1 MQTGPIK
8 SDILDIEPPALNPLR
23 VPQITVEFIAVADLP
38 SIYSANGFR
47 AYSFRSR
54 IDATEHLALLAPGK
68 PDGPPLVRMHSE
80 CLTGDAFGSLRCDC
94 GPQLQDSLRRIAASA
109 GGVLVYLRGQE
120 GRGIGLANKIRAYSL
135 QDKGMD
141 TVEANHALGL
151 PDDARDYI
159 EAAHILQALG
169 VSTVRLL
176 TNNPD
181 KVIGLRQNGIEVASV
196 EPLVIAANPH
206 NAAYLETKAR
216 KSGHI
221 LPNLVAE

>member
-8 SDILDIEPPALNPLR
+8 VEPLDIGAPAANPLR
-23 VPQITVEFIAVADLP
+23 GPQTTVDLIAVADLP
-38 SIYSANGFR
+38 SVYSANGFR

-54 IDATEHLALLAPGK
+54 IDGTEHLALLAPGQ
-68 PDGPPLVRMHSE
+68 PDGPPLVRIHSE

-94 GPQLQDSLRRIAASA
+94 GPQLQESLRRIAASS
-109 GGVLVYLRGQE
+109 GGILIYLRGQE
-120 GRGIGLANKIRAYSL
+120 GRGIGLANKIRAYGL

-151 PDDARDYI
+151 PDDARDYG
-159 EAAHILQALG
+159 EAAHILQLLG

-181 KVIGLRQNGIEVASV
+181 KVTGLRQNAIEVAAV
-196 EPLVIAANPH
+196 EPLIIAANPY
-206 NAAYLETKAR
+206 NASYLETKAR
-216 KSGHI
+216 KSGHLLPI
-221 LPNLVAE
+221 LISE